1 MSTYDPPVGLIL
13 TAVCLCW
20 LTAYYAKAALRHL
33 DAWSQHRADYK
44 VAHVLDADEAFW
56 TLPAGRGEHTPTY
69 DALVCEQY
77 EREFNEEA
85 S

>member
-1 MSTYDPPVGLIL
+1 MSADRLTGLL
-13 TAVCLCW
+13 MVAVAIVW
-20 LTAYYAKAALRHL
+20 LTAPVSLWLLRHL

-56 TLPAGRGEHTPTY
+56 TLPAGRGEHTTTY